1 MKSLTGVSLSVVAV
15 VCAASLFSGCATA
28 HKRLQPVNEEQKSE
42 FLKGMEVV
50 EKPELEPEW
59 ADFVKDNYPN
69 WRRHYWVDRGQWG
82 NRGYVVGRPS
92 AEAEPVVET
101 QITPLPPAAPA
112 IVESEPPKVEVPEK
126 PTKYV
131 VKKGDS
137 LWKIAGKVYH
147 NPLKW
152 PRIYRANKAEDQE
165 PEQDLSESGSDD
177 SAGLMAAGSGL
188 PRAGTCSML
197 RAHEEAFA

>member
-1 MKSLTGVSLSVVAV
+1 MKSLTRILLSSALIGGTVLV
-15 VCAASLFSGCATA
+15 FNGCATQQ
-28 HKRLQPVNEEQKSE
+28 KRMQPINEEQKSE
-42 FLKGMEVV
+42 FLKGMDVV

-59 ADFVKDNYPN
+59 ADFVKDHYPN

-82 NRGYVVGRPS
+82 NRGYLVGRPT
-92 AEAEPVVET
+92 AEAESVVET
-101 QITPLPPAAPA
+101 TVTPLPPAPIAPPT
-112 IVESEPPKVEVPEK
+112 IVENEPPKVEAPEK

-152 PRIYRANKAEDQE
+152 PRIYRANKEKIKNPNRIFANQVLII
-165 PEQDLSESGSDD
+165 PQD
-177 SAGLMAAGSGL
+177 
-188 PRAGTCSML
+188 
-197 RAHEEAFA
+197 

>member
-1 MKSLTGVSLSVVAV
+1 MKSLAKFSLSLIAV
-15 VCAASLFSGCATA
+15 TGAALLFSGCATA
-28 HKRLQPVNEEQKSE
+28 QKRLTPVNEEQKGE
-42 FLKGMEVV
+42 FLKGMDVV

-59 ADFVKDNYPN
+59 ADFVKDRYPN

-82 NRGYVVGRPS
+82 NRGYIVGRPS

-101 QITPLPPAAPA
+101 QITPLPPANAPT
-112 IVESEPPKVEVPEK
+112 IVESEPPKFEVPEK

-137 LWKIAGKVYH
+137 LWKIAGKVYR

-152 PRIYRANKAEDQE
+152 PRIYRANREKIKNPNKIYVNQVLTI
-165 PEQDLSESGSDD
+165 PQD
-177 SAGLMAAGSGL
+177 
-188 PRAGTCSML
+188 
-197 RAHEEAFA
+197 

>member
-1 MKSLTGVSLSVVAV
+1 MKSLARIFLSWCLVGGAV
-15 VCAASLFSGCATA
+15 LIFNGCATQQ
-28 HKRLQPVNEEQKSE
+28 KRMQPVNEEQKSD
-42 FLKGMEVV
+42 FLKGMDVV

-59 ADFVKDNYPN
+59 ADFVKDHYPN

-82 NRGYVVGRPS
+82 NRGYVVGRPTT
-92 AEAEPVVET
+92 EAEPVVET
-101 QITPLPPAAPA
+101 TMTPLPPASAAPPT
-112 IVESEPPKVEVPEK
+112 IVENEPPKVEAPER

-152 PRIYRANKAEDQE
+152 PRIYRANKEKIKNPNKIYANQVLII
-165 PEQDLSESGSDD
+165 PQD
-177 SAGLMAAGSGL
+177 
-188 PRAGTCSML
+188 
-197 RAHEEAFA
+197 

>member
-1 MKSLTGVSLSVVAV
+1 MKSLAKFSLSLIAIGCVAL
-15 VCAASLFSGCATA
+15 LFNGCASA
-28 HKRLQPVNEEQKSE
+28 QKRLKPVNEEQKGE
-42 FLKGMEVV
+42 FLKGMDVV

-59 ADFVKDNYPN
+59 ADFVKDRYPN

-82 NRGYVVGRPS
+82 NRGYIVGRPT

-101 QITPLPPAAPA
+101 QITPLPPANAPT
-112 IVESEPPKVEVPEK
+112 IVESTPPKVEVPEK

-152 PRIYRANKAEDQE
+152 PRIYRANKVKIKNPNKIYVNQVLTI
-165 PEQDLSESGSDD
+165 PQD
-177 SAGLMAAGSGL
+177 
-188 PRAGTCSML
+188 
-197 RAHEEAFA
+197 

>member
-1 MKSLTGVSLSVVAV
+1 MKSPARILLSLSLVGGTVLV
-15 VCAASLFSGCATA
+15 FNGCATQQ
-28 HKRLQPVNEEQKSE
+28 KRMQPINEEQKSE
-42 FLKGMEVV
+42 FLKGMDVV

-59 ADFVKDNYPN
+59 ADFVKDRYPN
-69 WRRHYWVDRGQWG
+69 WRHHYWVDRGQWG
-82 NRGYVVGRPS
+82 NRGYIVGRPT

-101 QITPLPPAAPA
+101 TITPLPPAPMAPPT
-112 IVESEPPKVEVPEK
+112 IVENEPPKIEIPER

-152 PRIYRANKAEDQE
+152 PRIYRANKEKIKNPNRIFANQVLVI
-165 PEQDLSESGSDD
+165 PQD
-177 SAGLMAAGSGL
+177 
-188 PRAGTCSML
+188 
-197 RAHEEAFA
+197 

>member
-1 MKSLTGVSLSVVAV
+1 MGDGVITKINARRTGLIIMKSLARISLPLVAIICAV
-15 VCAASLFSGCATA
+15 VFLAGCATA
-28 HKRLQPVNEEQKSE
+28 PKRLKPVSEEQKGE
-42 FLKGMEVV
+42 FLKGMESVV

-59 ADFVKDNYPN
+59 ADFVKEHYPN

-82 NRGYVVGRPS
+82 NRGYIVGRPS

-152 PRIYRANKAEDQE
+152 PRIYRANRDKITNPNKIHPNQVLTI
-165 PEQDLSESGSDD
+165 PQD
-177 SAGLMAAGSGL
+177 
-188 PRAGTCSML
+188 
-197 RAHEEAFA
+197 

>member
-1 MKSLTGVSLSVVAV
+1 MKSLARIFLSWCLVGGGVLI
-15 VCAASLFSGCATA
+15 FNGCATQQ
-28 HKRLQPVNEEQKSE
+28 KRMQPVNEEQKSE
-42 FLKGMEVV
+42 FLKGMDVV

-59 ADFVKDNYPN
+59 ADFVKDHYPN

-82 NRGYVVGRPS
+82 NRGYVVGRPT

-101 QITPLPPAAPA
+101 TMTPLPPATAAPPT
-112 IVESEPPKVEVPEK
+112 IVENEPPKIEAPEK

-152 PRIYRANKAEDQE
+152 PRISRANKEKIKNPNKIYANQVLVI
-165 PEQDLSESGSDD
+165 PQD
-177 SAGLMAAGSGL
+177 
-188 PRAGTCSML
+188 
-197 RAHEEAFA
+197 

>member
-1 MKSLTGVSLSVVAV
+1 MMKSSAKFSLPFITV
-15 VCAASLFSGCATA
+15 VCAALLSSGCATGQ
-28 HKRLQPVNEEQKSE
+28 KRMQPVNEEQKGE
-42 FLKGMEVV
+42 FLKNMDVV

-59 ADFVKDNYPN
+59 ADFVKDHYPN

-82 NRGYVVGRPS
+82 NRGYIVGRPS

-112 IVESEPPKVEVPEK
+112 IVESEPPKVETPEK

-152 PRIYRANKAEDQE
+152 PRIYRANKDKIPNPNKIYPNQVLSI
-165 PEQDLSESGSDD
+165 PQD
-177 SAGLMAAGSGL
+177 
-188 PRAGTCSML
+188 
-197 RAHEEAFA
+197 